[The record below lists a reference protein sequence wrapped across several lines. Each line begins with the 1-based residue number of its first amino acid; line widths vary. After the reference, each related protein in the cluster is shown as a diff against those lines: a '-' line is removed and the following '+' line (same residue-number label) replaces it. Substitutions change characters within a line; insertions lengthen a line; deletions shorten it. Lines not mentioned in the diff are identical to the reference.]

1 MKAKLVLTA
10 VMMALCAGSYA
21 QDIIHTFDGKSIEAK
36 ILEISDDSILYK
48 TFDNQDGPD
57 YRMSVG
63 KVSRIVFANGTE
75 KVFAPADIFSASTLI
90 SGYSTPYDYYGI
102 YGPLEYR
109 NGHYYDRRGPIR
121 EDRIRD
127 YLGVSLYGSDYL
139 KAKKQLAGGI
149 LLTTSGVGGLV
160 MAAIGGMAAAN
171 APEEFQMTPG
181 IFALAAGIAGVAC
194 LGVGIP
200 LWVKGDRKMNAMA
213 DDYNQR
219 FGAGKANL
227 SLGSAPSGLGLT
239 LNF

>member
-1 MKAKLVLTA
+1 
-10 VMMALCAGSYA
+10 
-21 QDIIHTFDGKSIEAK
+21 
-36 ILEISDDSILYK
+36 
-48 TFDNQDGPD
+48 
-57 YRMSVG
+57 
-63 KVSRIVFANGTE
+63 
-75 KVFAPADIFSASTLI
+75 
-90 SGYSTPYDYYGI
+90 
-102 YGPLEYR
+102 
-109 NGHYYDRRGPIR
+109 
-121 EDRIRD
+121 
-127 YLGVSLYGSDYL
+127 
-139 KAKKQLAGGI
+139 
-149 LLTTSGVGGLV
+149 